1 MLSFSAAG
9 REKKLKKKMKRII
22 LLFLLV
28 LVLVGCSKP
37 PVETVVLYRNV
48 NKTVNVTVIKEVNRT
63 VLVNV
68 TCPVVNVSCPE
79 CVTNNITCEVNN
91 NYLLRMYGCENKI
104 KRYENLNSTFY
115 QDNLS
120 TELRVCTAQLLQA
133 NYTINQIRSVIE

>member
-1 MLSFSAAG
+1 MQ
-9 REKKLKKKMKRII
+9 KLQDQRNKMKI
-22 LLFLLV
+22 LMLCLLV
-28 LVLVGCSKP
+28 LVLVGCTP
-37 PVETVVLYRNV
+37 RVETVVLYRNV